1 VQAAQVSMSLSHMN
15 LSQLPLAKHN
25 WHCAYSAKQ
34 VLNNE
39 SIVAQSQQIALY
51 QLMERAGNAAFEVL
65 QQYWPK
71 ARSILVLCGK
81 GNNGGDGFVMA
92 RLAHLANIQV
102 TVLVTCDVTSI
113 KGEALLAYQN
123 MVSVG
128 VADIVT
134 ENAFKQVTL
143 FSGDTIVDA
152 LFGIGFYGSLATPMQ
167 ELVTAIN
174 TNTAD
179 VLSVDIPS
187 GLCASTGF
195 VENTLAVIAKVTVT
209 FIVYKQGL
217 LTGQSANFVGKL
229 ILADLS
235 LGDAFRQQVTCHHY
249 FQKKYP
255 LFDGVS
261 FLTKRLNTSH
271 KGTIGQI
278 LAVGGGMGMPGA
290 IRLACEA
297 ALRSGAA
304 LVAVC
309 CHQDNQALV
318 FNGRPELMLA
328 PSNAQKLA
336 SSLVMSKAKVLLLGP
351 GLGQTQWSKRLFDLI
366 VIPFVESKNLEGKK
380 LEDKKT
386 LGIKN
391 GNIVIDADGLSLL
404 AKTNFFCSRWVLTPH
419 PKEAATLLGCDTA
432 SIEANRFDAVK
443 AIAKKYGGVCILKGA
458 GTLISDG
465 DTVVINSTGNAG
477 MASGGMGDVLS
488 GIVTALILQTDNYF
502 VATCLAV
509 YIHGAAGDIIADR
522 QGQRGMLASDL
533 FVPLQQLVNHNSPIL
548 NT

>member
-1 VQAAQVSMSLSHMN
+1 VPGAQGEKVYMS

-39 SIVAQSQQIALY
+39 SGVAQSQQIALY
-51 QLMERAGNAAFEVL
+51 QLMERAGSAAFETL
-65 QQYWPK
+65 QQHWPK
-71 ARSILVLCGK
+71 AKSILVLCGK
-81 GNNGGDGFVMA
+81 GNNGGDGFVIA
-92 RLAHLANIQV
+92 RLAHLAKMQV

-113 KGEALLAYQN
+113 KGDALLAYQN
-123 MVSVG
+123 MVAVG
-128 VADIVT
+128 VTDIVT
-134 ENAFKQVTL
+134 DNVIAQVAL
-143 FSGDTIVDA
+143 FSGDIIVDA
-152 LFGIGFYGSLATPMQ
+152 LFGIGFYGLLATPMQ
-167 ELVTAIN
+167 QLVTAIN
-174 TNTAD
+174 TSTTE

-187 GLCASTGF
+187 GLCATTGF
-195 VENTLAVIAKVTVT
+195 VEGTLAVIAKVTVT

-217 LTGQSANFVGKL
+217 LTGQSANFVGEL
-229 ILADLS
+229 ILADLL
-235 LGDAFRQQVTCHHY
+235 LGDAFKQQVTCHHY
-249 FQKKYP
+249 FQKEYP
-255 LFDGVS
+255 LYDGVS

-271 KGTIGQI
+271 KGTIGQV
-278 LAVGGGMGMPGA
+278 LAVGGGVGMPGA
-290 IRLACEA
+290 IRLASEA

-328 PSNAQKLA
+328 PNDAKKLA
-336 SSLVMSKAKVLLLGP
+336 NSLAMSKAKVLLLGP
-351 GLGQTQWSKRLFDLI
+351 GLGETEWSKNLFDLI
-366 VIPFVESKNLEGKK
+366 VAPFVEGKQK
-380 LEDKKT
+380 
-386 LGIKN
+386 
-391 GNIVIDADGLSLL
+391 GNIVIDADGLTLL
-404 AKTNFFCSRWVLTPH
+404 AKTNYFCSRWVLTPH

-432 SIEANRFDAVK
+432 EIEANRFDAVQ

-465 DTVVINSTGNAG
+465 HTVVINSTGNAG

-488 GIVTALILQTDNYF
+488 GIVAALILQTENYF

-533 FVPLQQLVNHNSPIL
+533 FAPLQQLVNYNSLIL
-548 NT
+548 NA

>member
-1 VQAAQVSMSLSHMN
+1 VQGAQGVKVYMS

-39 SIVAQSQQIALY
+39 SIVAQSQQIVLY
-51 QLMERAGNAAFEVL
+51 QLMERAGSAAFETL
-65 QQYWPK
+65 QQHWPDAK
-71 ARSILVLCGK
+71 SILVLCGK
-81 GNNGGDGFVMA
+81 GNNGGDGFVIA
-92 RLAHLANIQV
+92 RLAHLAKIQV
-102 TVLVTCDVTSI
+102 RVLVTCDVTSV
-113 KGEALLAYQN
+113 KGDALLAYQN

-128 VADIVT
+128 VTDIVT
-134 ENAFKQVTL
+134 ENVIAQVAL
-143 FSGDTIVDA
+143 FSGDIIVDA

-167 ELVTAIN
+167 QLVTAIN
-174 TNTAD
+174 DNTAE

-187 GLCASTGF
+187 GLCATTGF
-195 VENTLAVIAKVTVT
+195 VENTLAVMAKVTVT

-217 LTGQSANFVGKL
+217 LTGQSANFVGEL
-229 ILADLS
+229 ILADLL
-235 LGDAFRQQVTCHHY
+235 LGEGFKQQVSCRHY
-249 FQKKYP
+249 FQKEYP
-255 LFDGVS
+255 LYDGVS

-278 LAVGGGMGMPGA
+278 LAVGGGVGMPGA
-290 IRLACEA
+290 IRLASEA

-328 PSNAQKLA
+328 PPDAKKLA
-336 SSLVMSKAKVLLLGP
+336 NSLAISKAKVLLLGP
-351 GLGQTQWSKRLFDLI
+351 GLGQTEWSQNLFDLI
-366 VIPFVESKNLEGKK
+366 VTPFVEGKK
-380 LEDKKT
+380 LDGNKLEDKNIAGT
-386 LGIKN
+386 KN
-391 GNIVIDADGLSLL
+391 GNIVIDADGLTLL
-404 AKTNFFCSRWVLTPH
+404 AKTNYFCSRWVLTPH

-432 SIEANRFDAVK
+432 AIEANRFDAVQ
-443 AIAKKYGGVCILKGA
+443 AIAKKYGGICILKGA

-488 GIVTALILQTDNYF
+488 GIITALILQTDNYF

-533 FVPLQQLVNHNSPIL
+533 FAPLQQLVNHNSLIL